1 MCLNQLYSSFP
12 LLFFLI
18 MDSVKTVTKLKNWKI
33 MFSEYITKSHKA
45 DLEVM
50 KKEEEMTLL
59 KSSME
64 EWTKMASLGWNKQE
78 NNPSKTVLMHLPS
91 FKKKTVSTCREE
103 GYKKRAYLSPFHA
116 ISFKSRGKNCNW
128 TATK

>member
-1 MCLNQLYSSFP
+1 
-12 LLFFLI
+12 
-18 MDSVKTVTKLKNWKI
+18 

-91 FKKKTVSTCREE
+91 FKKKKQYQPVGRRGIKKEHTSHHSMQSVSKAGERTVIEQPQN
-103 GYKKRAYLSPFHA
+103 KHF
-116 ISFKSRGKNCNW
+116 
-128 TATK
+128 